1 MTERP
6 TAKTVQ
12 GRPGIER
19 FSGVA
24 RFVEERALEEQCR
37 GNTAESSEKN
47 QDKEKEKGREEGKDG
62 SRERRRCKVGR
73 RKLPPN
79 EVFLGFLYQRECL

>member
-1 MTERP
+1 MTERL

-12 GRPGIER
+12 GHPGVER

-24 RFVEERALEEQCR
+24 RFVEERALEEQCC
-37 GNTAESSEKN
+37 GDMAELSEKN

-62 SRERRRCKVGR
+62 SREGSVCRYKINMAG
-73 RKLPPN
+73 L
-79 EVFLGFLYQRECL
+79 